1 MTKQEPV
8 AHMDTVRGKE
18 ITPTTIWMCRQN
30 IPELVVQDAINE
42 LGLNEQQAERLRM
55 ILLYRGVNKW
65 LYARRLLIDFKH
77 KVKDRLNQEIHNY
90 NDPDTINL
98 LHWVNAGLQNIAK
111 LPRWVEWPKTVTH
124 DWSKI
129 EREIV
134 VKGRRT

>member
-1 MTKQEPV
+1 MTIQEPL
-8 AHMDTVRGKE
+8 AHTDTVKGKE

-42 LGLNEQQAERLRM
+42 FDLNEQQAERLRM

-77 KVKDRLNQEIHNY
+77 KVKERLNQEIHKDG
-90 NDPDTINL
+90 DPETINL

-111 LPRWVEWPKTVTH
+111 LQRWVEWPKTVTH
-124 DWSKI
+124 DWRKI
-129 EREIV
+129 EEGIV
-134 VKGRRT
+134 VKGRKT